1 MIDVPKSAFD
11 AIVLVA
17 PETWLSGGGYIAS
30 LLFIKTHRLLGSKS
44 ANATR
49 LLAFLQQP
57 NMAFLDS
64 SPPYTPDPIRS
75 FTTTPTSSQGS
86 ENSSSSESD
95 QTAHAPPSSP
105 PDDNSNAKSNTA
117 DSAKSNTQSSGIPS
131 DLFDDSTEDGSD
143 SSGSSAPNSQDDGYR
158 INPWLYHV
166 MHRDLEN
173 RNSPDWEPE
182 GDAGDQDDPIE
193 EWIDEKEQKGKEEQ
207 G

>member
-17 PETWLSGGGYIAS
+17 PETWLLGGYIAS
-30 LLFIKTHRLLGSKS
+30 LLFIKTHRLLGLRST
-44 ANATR
+44 NATR
-49 LLAFLQQP
+49 LLALSQQP

-86 ENSSSSESD
+86 DNSSSSESD

-105 PDDNSNAKSNTA
+105 PDNNSDAKSNT
-117 DSAKSNTQSSGIPS
+117 DAKSSSQSSGIPS
-131 DLFDDSTEDGSD
+131 DVFDDSTEVGSD

-193 EWIDEKEQKGKEEQ
+193 EWVDEKEQKGKEEQ